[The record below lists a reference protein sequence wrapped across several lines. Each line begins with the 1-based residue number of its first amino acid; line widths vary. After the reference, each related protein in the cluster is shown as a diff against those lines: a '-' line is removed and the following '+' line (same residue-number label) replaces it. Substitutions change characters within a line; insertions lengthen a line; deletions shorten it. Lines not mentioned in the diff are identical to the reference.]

1 MKRANLTVFVA
12 VALLAGCGSESHQD
26 LREWMAAQGKDVK
39 GRLDPLP
46 TIRPYEPFTYNA
58 FDLPDPFKPRK
69 IEPNK
74 SASKL
79 APDLTRRCEP
89 LESFPLESLSM
100 VGTIEKGRA
109 LYALVKIA
117 FAAVWNRSAEY
128 ISFRPTSVAVMAPTL
143 QIPDA
148 YLVRSRGATGGHGIA
163 GVDAMPGCDAN
174 ASDALCKQFLKKTSR
189 S

>member
-1 MKRANLTVFVA
+1 MSRQTGISQRACSWDRRTSSA
-12 VALLAGCGSESHQD
+12 VGS
-26 LREWMAAQGKDVK
+26 
-39 GRLDPLP
+39 
-46 TIRPYEPFTYNA
+46 
-58 FDLPDPFKPRK
+58 
-69 IEPNK
+69 
-74 SASKL
+74 
-79 APDLTRRCEP
+79 
-89 LESFPLESLSM
+89 
-100 VGTIEKGRA
+100 A